1 VIDNVKVNS
10 FVRSVYKMLDNPNM
24 TDFYTI
30 HDMFDRLSDNEK
42 HSALL
47 NLFVSL
53 NLKIDREAAN

>member
-1 VIDNVKVNS
+1 MIDNTKVNS
-10 FVRSVYKMLDNPNM
+10 FVRAVFRMLDNPNM
-24 TDFYTI
+24 SDFYVI

-53 NLKIDREAAN
+53 NLKIDREATT